1 MVAGADVA
9 DVVAAAAAVWR
20 RPRPR
25 RTATGLKRN
34 YCCSWQQWPWQW
46 GDAAVPITVIDDKVV
61 LAVQREMESMAGSWY
76 ALREAAAGRGVVGV
90 AVGEVRRELV
100 E

>member
-9 DVVAAAAAVWR
+9 DVADVVAAAAAAAAAAAVWR

-25 RTATGLKRN
+25 RTATGPKRN

-46 GDAAVPITVIDDKVV
+46 GDAAVPITVVDDKVV
-61 LAVQREMESMAGSWY
+61 LAVQR
-76 ALREAAAGRGVVGV
+76 
-90 AVGEVRRELV
+90 
-100 E
+100 